1 MRAPLTQRQLQ
12 DYIHR
17 ARERRASDAGGPARG
32 NEYDRRRADAR
43 RFREGLDELISA
55 VFGPRRDGHRER

>member
-1 MRAPLTQRQLQ
+1 MRASFTQRQLQ
-12 DYIHR
+12 DYIRR

-43 RFREGLDELISA
+43 RFREGLDELIGA
-55 VFGPRRDGHRER
+55 VFGPKHH

>member
-17 ARERRASDAGGPARG
+17 ARERRAADVGGPARC

-43 RFREGLDELISA
+43 RFREDTEELVSA
-55 VFGPRRDGHRER
+55 VFGPRRET

>member
-1 MRAPLTQRQLQ
+1 MRASFTQRQLQ

-17 ARERRASDAGGPARG
+17 ARERRASDAGGPARS

-43 RFREGLDELISA
+43 RFRESLDELIGA
-55 VFGPRRDGHRER
+55 VFGPKHH

>member
-1 MRAPLTQRQLQ
+1 MRASFTQRQLQ

-43 RFREGLDELISA
+43 RFREDAEELVSA
-55 VFGPRRDGHRER
+55 VFGPKHH

>member
-17 ARERRASDAGGPARG
+17 ARERRASDAGGAARS

-43 RFREGLDELISA
+43 RFREDTEELIGA
-55 VFGPRRDGHRER
+55 VFGPRRGT

>member
-1 MRAPLTQRQLQ
+1 MRASFTQRQLQ

-17 ARERRASDAGGPARG
+17 ARERRASDAGGPARS

-43 RFREGLDELISA
+43 RFREDTEELVSA
-55 VFGPRRDGHRER
+55 VFWPKHH

>member
-1 MRAPLTQRQLQ
+1 MRAHLTQRQLQ

-17 ARERRASDAGGPARG
+17 ARERRASDAGGPARS

-43 RFREGLDELISA
+43 RFRESLDELIGA
-55 VFGPRRDGHRER
+55 VFGPKHH